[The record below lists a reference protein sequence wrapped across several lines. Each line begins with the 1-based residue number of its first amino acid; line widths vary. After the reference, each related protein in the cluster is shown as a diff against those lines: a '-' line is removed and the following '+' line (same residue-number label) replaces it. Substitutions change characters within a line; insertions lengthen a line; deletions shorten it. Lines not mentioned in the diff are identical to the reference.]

1 MMLLNEWQYQQY
13 TNLLAVIKDVH
24 GQRADDLCWMDID
37 RIFTA
42 AGLPV
47 PDRSVGDKDA
57 MLKNCERF
65 VRDHCVGK
73 VSWRSYAEL
82 EAENRRLRV
91 AGATLLDEWRC
102 GEEAMIYERGGR
114 SELKE
119 LEREYAERKQFW
131 EGKGD
136 ADHTQ
141 GEAEPAAD

>member
-65 VRDHCVGK
+65 VRDHCIGK
-73 VSWRSYAEL
+73 VSWQSYADL
-82 EAENRRLRV
+82 EAERNTYRDALREIARHSV
-91 AGATLLDEWRC
+91 CCNARHDAEKALNTE
-102 GEEAMIYERGGR
+102 GEVV
-114 SELKE
+114 
-119 LEREYAERKQFW
+119 
-131 EGKGD
+131 
-136 ADHTQ
+136 
-141 GEAEPAAD
+141 